1 MLLSKDQIRSY
12 TYTVVCLSAVVT
24 KLSEF
29 TFPLLLLLPDQTY
42 TLSPLNIFV
51 ALAKILVSYAL
62 GNGGGAA
69 ISDNGSRITRPTHPI

>member
-1 MLLSKDQIRSY
+1 MLLPKDSNPKDKLSY
-12 TYTVVCLSAVVT
+12 FSVVCLSLVVT

-29 TFPLLLLLPDQTY
+29 TFPLLLLLLDQTY

-62 GNGGGAA
+62 GIGGARC
-69 ISDNGSRITRPTHPI
+69 NLG